1 MIFIMALTM
10 CTLPLLVFEMIS
22 VLNGFAKAAQSNCEE
37 FKFLKN
43 CKKDTDE
50 FQLCH
55 ANAWINATFTIFHG
69 QIPEYDKFSKIC
81 EFDICTDENPLVSC
95 ANQDAYKRIIPYI
108 TTNMESSK
116 PPIGM
121 CPCECG
127 YLDKI
132 SYWNLEENQ
141 LKQYNELNQTLA
153 QIKRILKIET
163 KNISSFRRRK
173 KSADDKRASAR
184 FTGYFGAFVM
194 TLMFG
199 GILLLDL
206 PVILRQIQTLSRHI
220 RGTYFKH

>member
-22 VLNGFAKAAQSNCEE
+22 VLNGFAKAAPVNCSQ
-37 FKFLKN
+37 FHFLGKCN
-43 CKKDTDE
+43 SHELSVCS
-50 FQLCH
+50 
-55 ANAWINATFTIFHG
+55 ANSWIHTTFTEIKQTFS
-69 QIPEYDKFSKIC
+69 EFDTFSKIC
-81 EFDICTDENPLVSC
+81 SCNVIDPGLVVNCTNGH
-95 ANQDAYKRIIPYI
+95 AYDMIHASLTMK
-108 TTNMESSK
+108 NESLT
-116 PPIGM
+116 PPTDM

-127 YLDKI
+127 YFDKI

-163 KNISSFRRRK
+163 KNISSYRRK
-173 KSADDKRASAR
+173 KRSADDKRPSAR

-206 PVILRQIQTLSRHI
+206 PVILRQIQTLSRYI
-220 RGTYFKH
+220 RRTCFKK

>member
-1 MIFIMALTM
+1 MQHKFVNFHHTVKPVAHILIFLGFLCNIVLAFAT
-10 CTLPLLVFEMIS
+10 CTP
-22 VLNGFAKAAQSNCEE
+22 AQSNCEE

-116 PPIGM
+116 PPIAPVNCSQFHFLGK
-121 CPCECG
+121 CNSDELSVCSANSLINTTFTEIKQTVSEF
-127 YLDKI
+127 DTFSKI
-132 SYWNLEENQ
+132 CSCNNDTGNKL
-141 LKQYNELNQTLA
+141 
-153 QIKRILKIET
+153 
-163 KNISSFRRRK
+163 SF
-173 KSADDKRASAR
+173 
-184 FTGYFGAFVM
+184 T
-194 TLMFG
+194 
-199 GILLLDL
+199 
-206 PVILRQIQTLSRHI
+206 Q
-220 RGTYFKH
+220 